1 MRMLFFVL
9 AVLYMAGCANRDAVP
24 GDIIS
29 KQKME
34 TIIWQ
39 LIQSDEYINIRSVK
53 DTTKKISA
61 EKMKIY
67 QQVFDLN
74 GVSLAAFKKSYLFYM
89 EHPNI
94 SKEMFD
100 SIGARA
106 SRQHMEIYNGK
117 KDTLK
122 PMPVVTPVLS
132 VHPGSLLK
140 EDSVLKSRLSILRSK
155 RDTTKHDTSKRGRR
169 LKIDSVKKSVH
180 S

>member
-9 AVLYMAGCANRDAVP
+9 VVSVMLACANRDAVP
-24 GDIIS
+24 GGIIS

-39 LIQSDEYINIRSVK
+39 LIQSDEYVNIRSAK

-74 GVSLAAFKKSYLFYM
+74 KVSLAEFKKSYLFYM

-100 SIGARA
+100 SISVRA
-106 SRQHMEIYNGK
+106 SRQHMEIYTGK
-117 KDTLK
+117 KDSLK
-122 PMPVVTPVLS
+122 PMPAATPPLS
-132 VHPGSLLK
+132 ANPGNLLK
-140 EDSVLKSRLSILRSK
+140 RDSMLKHRISILRSK
-155 RDTTKHDTSKRGRR
+155 RDTIKHASDKTRR
-169 LKIDSVKKSVH
+169 LKIDSVQRSLH

>member
-9 AVLYMAGCANRDAVP
+9 VVLFMAACSNRDAVP

-29 KQKME
+29 RQKME

-39 LIQSDEYINIRSVK
+39 LVQSDEYINIRSAK

-74 GVSLAAFKKSYLFYM
+74 GVSLPAFKKSYLFYM
-89 EHPNI
+89 EHPDI

-100 SIGARA
+100 YISARA
-106 SRQHMEIYNGK
+106 SRQHIEIYNGK
-117 KDTLK
+117 RDSLK
-122 PMPVVTPVLS
+122 PMPAASPLTTY
-132 VHPGSLLK
+132 PGK
-140 EDSVLKSRLSILRSK
+140 IFNKDSMVKSRLFILRSK
-155 RDTTKHDTSKRGRR
+155 RDTIKHKINKHGRR
-169 LKIDSVKKSVH
+169 SNIDTVKRSMH